1 MNELAVT
8 FKGADPVLLR
18 RIRAL
23 TVLSTLRGAG
33 PLALTPLAAQSG
45 LSRPVAQA
53 VVEELTEIG
62 WVDTASA
69 DDTAS
74 DTVRSV
80 GRPARLFRF
89 RGEAGHVAGVDIGAH
104 SVSAVISDLGGAV
117 LAQSRITV
125 SPGDGADARLE
136 ATRTAIAN
144 AAQDAGIEPSDLW
157 SVGLATTGVVDHCG
171 RVVKSVALPEWSGLD
186 LRAAFAGTVPC
197 ALHVEN
203 DCRAAALAERWQGA
217 AQGTDDLVYIHAGLR
232 TGAGVLV
239 NGKPLRGYS
248 GAAGEIG
255 AMSALGWAEAPM
267 HLITLPGLEAGI
279 APEDVAER
287 VFARARAGDPLA
299 QAAVERFSTALA
311 QGIVALCLTF
321 DPQLVVLGGGI
332 SRSADIVLGHI
343 TEELERVCIR
353 VPRIIASALDR
364 EAVVLGAVRIALDM
378 VDERYFTPG
387 TAEPLAPPQGYA
399 AAARK

>member
-8 FKGADPVLLR
+8 IKGTDPALLR

-23 TVLSTLRGAG
+23 AVLGTLRRAG
-33 PLALTPLAAQSG
+33 PLALTPLASQSG
-45 LSRPVAQA
+45 LSRPVTQT
-53 VVEELTEIG
+53 VVDELVATG
-62 WVDTASA
+62 WIDTAP
-69 DDTAS
+69 DDTAA

-89 RGEAGHVAGVDIGAH
+89 RSEAGHVAGIDIGAH
-104 SVSAVISDLGGAV
+104 SVSAVVCDLDGTLRAR
-117 LAQSRITV
+117 SRATV
-125 SPGDGADARLE
+125 SPGDRADARLK
-136 ATRTAIAN
+136 AARAAIAK
-144 AAQDAGIEPSDLW
+144 AAQDAGVEPRELW
-157 SVGLATTGVVDHCG
+157 SVGLATTGVVDHSG
-171 RVVKSVALPEWSGLD
+171 RVVKSVALPEWAGLD
-186 LRAAFAGTVPC
+186 LGAAFADTVPGP
-197 ALHVEN
+197 LRVEN

-239 NGKPLRGYS
+239 GGRPLRGYS

-267 HLITLPGLEAGI
+267 HLIGLPGLEAGI

-343 TEELERVCIR
+343 TRELARVCIR
-353 VPRIIASALDR
+353 VPDVVASALDR

-378 VDERYFTPG
+378 VDERFFDPRV
-387 TAEPLAPPQGYA
+387 AEPLAPPP
-399 AAARK
+399 ARR